1 MALMTE
7 IPSRDLCNQVS
18 AVLRRVEQTGRTLTV
33 TVNGR
38 PVALLGPFPQRP
50 DRTLWEVFWKALA
63 RVRADVA
70 LTAELAQ
77 ALPDSTDRI
86 G

>member
-1 MALMTE
+1 M
-7 IPSRDLCNQVS
+7 
-18 AVLRRVEQTGRTLTV
+18 LRRVEETGQTLTV

-38 PVALLGPFPQRP
+38 PVAHLGPLPQRP
-50 DRTLWEVFWKALA
+50 DRMPWAVFWKALA

-70 LTAELAQ
+70 LTEELAQ
-77 ALPDSTDRI
+77 ALPDSTDRV